1 MESYAINV
9 INSINVNPDNNTHVQ
24 EMKKYIQDPDAF
36 HGYMN
41 NFVYF
46 YKDDLSTT
54 TKNFIRQY
62 NDKYNVWSKE
72 QTMLQMANHF
82 DSEQISDLFD
92 GFDISP
98 NMDSLSKGISKTN
111 ISKRNRPSKKKKTL
125 K

>member
-1 MESYAINV
+1 MDSYAINV
-9 INSINVNPDNNTHVQ
+9 INSINVNPDTNTHIQ
-24 EMKKYIQDPDAF
+24 EMKKYISNPDAF

-41 NFVYF
+41 NFGFF
-46 YKDDLSTT
+46 YKDDMSKT

-62 NDKYNVWSKE
+62 NDNYQVWSKE

-98 NMDSLSKGISKTN
+98 NMDSLLKGISKTS
-111 ISKRNRPSKKKKTL
+111 ISKRKGPSKKKKT
-125 K
+125 